1 MAHWTA
7 PSGAGLFIGSRS
19 GAEAWLFGSWAALK
33 GARLFDRKIGSS
45 RNRVGRTR

>member
-19 GAEAWLFGSWAALK
+19 GAEAWLF
-33 GARLFDRKIGSS
+33 DRKFGIAGSPLFGYGG
-45 RNRVGRTR
+45 VTP